1 LGNCTT
7 PSFPDITT
15 LAITTPMD
23 FDSTPNGSI
32 VGTAHYQ
39 RVIAICAVNVNDTI
53 GARLVPTPGAKIVD
67 WVSQKNYYYPDA
79 LYNGIYTTQELEA
92 RGLGYVPHVTMSF
105 TAAIQCN
112 NNNLVGYPI
121 DFGPIYFQPPM
132 TEQPIIWRTIENH
145 CPAQPPTGH
154 MIIITLNAPLQLVKI
169 GNSSQHA
176 VLPQNFTAPL
186 LQASVY
192 NQAAPATPVVS
203 PVISWSIAGF
213 ASRVITRTCTT
224 PSASEST
231 LYLGTFNQQEIQ
243 ALAPGA
249 TTPPRE
255 FTLTFT
261 CPYMAYES
269 ISFFVEPMHG
279 VYAPFFGAMNIAQ
292 GPGMAKGV
300 GVYLEEYGLYET
312 NAWWPVRYRSDT
324 SPNFGFG
331 AGTGKYLLSTV
342 SRANSPFVI
351 DPLPEPPRQ
360 QVVQFRASL
369 IRLNEP
375 VVAGQVKAAALIHI
389 RYN

>member
-1 LGNCTT
+1 
-7 PSFPDITT
+7 
-15 LAITTPMD
+15 M
-23 FDSTPNGSI
+23 PNGSI
-32 VGTAHYQ
+32 VGIIYDQTF
-39 RVIAICAVNVNDTI
+39 IITCKVNVNDTI
-53 GARLVPTPGAKIVD
+53 GAKLVPVPGAKIVD
-67 WVSQKNYYYPDA
+67 GVSQKNYYFPDQM
-79 LYNGIYTTQELEA
+79 YSGIIYTTQELEA
-92 RGLGYVPHVTMSF
+92 RGLGY
-105 TAAIQCN
+105 AAHLSTFFQTYIICDN
-112 NNNLVGYPI
+112 NNVISYPV
-121 DFGPIYFQPPM
+121 DLGPIYVQPVT

-145 CPAQPPTGH
+145 CPDQPPTGH
-154 MIIITLNAPLQLVKI
+154 RIAISMRATLQFVKI
-169 GNSSQHA
+169 GTTSQHA
-176 VLPQNFTAPL
+176 VLPQNFTTPL

-203 PVISWSIAGF
+203 PVISWSITGF

-261 CPYMAYES
+261 CPYATYQT

-279 VYAPFFGAMNIAQ
+279 VDVFNAGTMNIAQ

-300 GVYLEEYGLYET
+300 GVYLEEYGLREANT
-312 NAWWPVRYRSDT
+312 WWPVTYRNDT

-331 AGTGKYLLSTV
+331 ALTGKYLLATF
-342 SRANSPFVI
+342 SRENSFFDI